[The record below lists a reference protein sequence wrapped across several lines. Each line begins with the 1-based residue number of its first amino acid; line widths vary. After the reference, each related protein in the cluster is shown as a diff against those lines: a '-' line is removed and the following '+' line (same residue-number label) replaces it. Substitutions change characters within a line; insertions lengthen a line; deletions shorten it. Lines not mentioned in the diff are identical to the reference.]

1 MVWLL
6 AEYSQASA
14 YVEYRALRQFFRW
27 WSGEEELPD
36 PMASLRGPRVT
47 QKPVPFFTSVEL
59 SALEKACR
67 GNTFAQRRDAAVI
80 AVFRASGIR
89 LSELAG
95 IRCGDLD
102 LETREI
108 KVLGKGGKER
118 TVKIDYEAARRVDRY
133 LRVRAKHEQASRSSL
148 WLGVSNRG
156 PVSAEGIYE
165 MVKRRGKQ
173 AGVHVYPHRFR
184 HHFSHTSFDRGGA
197 EGDLMELN
205 GWTSPQMLR
214 RYGASARSARA
225 RRSYDRIMEDWI
237 ALT

>member
-1 MVWLL
+1 MVT
-6 AEYSQASA
+6 E
-14 YVEYRALRQFFRW
+14 
-27 WSGEEELPD
+27 
-36 PMASLRGPRVT
+36 
-47 QKPVPFFTSVEL
+47 KPVPLFTSVEL
-59 SALEKACR
+59 SGLEKACR
-67 GNTFAQRRDAAVI
+67 GNTFAQRRDAAII
-80 AVFRASGIR
+80 AVFRASGIG

-108 KVLGKGGKER
+108 KVLGKGRKER
-118 TVKIDYEAARRVDRY
+118 TVKIDCGAARRVDRY
-133 LRVRAKHEQASRSSL
+133 LRVRAKHEQASRSWL
-148 WLGVSNRG
+148 WLGVNNRG
-156 PVSAEGIYE
+156 PVSAQGIYE

-184 HHFSHTSFDRGGA
+184 NHFSHTWQIDHGGA

-225 RRSYDRIMEDWI
+225 RRSYDRVMEGNSG
-237 ALT
+237 AAPG